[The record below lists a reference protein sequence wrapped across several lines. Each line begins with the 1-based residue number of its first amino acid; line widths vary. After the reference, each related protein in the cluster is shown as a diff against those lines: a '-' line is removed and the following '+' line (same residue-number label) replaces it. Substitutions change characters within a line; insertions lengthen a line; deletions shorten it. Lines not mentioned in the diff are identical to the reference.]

1 MKCLDKLAG
10 LPRRKSLF
18 SARNDTTSKNP
29 ITEKNMNKNLIIF
42 EKEETSQ
49 EIIKSYLAEIPD
61 ITIEKIFTEYPAGVK
76 YAKENKPKLA
86 IFAMTSDKT
95 ASFKMIK
102 RLADFGINVLV
113 LSEDYTTANIIQ
125 TLRYGAKDFVS
136 KPIIKNEFIQSV
148 KKCLAEEVRT
158 MKKSQIISVY
168 SNKGGVG
175 KTVVA
180 TNLAVELARLTRE
193 KVLLIDLNLP
203 IGDVTTF
210 LDVKPSVNICEI
222 ANERA
227 VENVKGACRQ
237 YKNSS
242 LYVLA
247 EPPYMEQSKMLTAS
261 QVVKLFDAVR
271 DLFAYIVID
280 MGTNID
286 KANITILEESD
297 VILLVTV
304 VNLPLIRNCQRCLAL
319 FANYNIPADK
329 TKILINRY
337 LDNDEITTED
347 VEKALNKK
355 VYWKIPN
362 NYYTIMSSINKGIPV
377 SEVNENSNIT
387 ESFSQLASTLIE
399 NLFEKELS

>member
-1 MKCLDKLAG
+1 
-10 LPRRKSLF
+10 
-18 SARNDTTSKNP
+18 
-29 ITEKNMNKNLIIF
+29 MNKNLIIF

-377 SEVNENSNIT
+377 SDVNENSNIT